1 MNRSVDAGVGEDL
14 GLADGGDGQPD
25 RAGLDLAT
33 GDVDALVGLG
43 VRAQGDAPLAHQ
55 RGHRRDARVHPVE
68 IDDHRRRIEGAGPSV
83 VEQSVRHRPASL
95 ARDRPMHLGGGP
107 VRGKIPL
114 GRAGGGGGRPQR
126 QEGVGDAMTISPR
139 VGLALE
145 SIEELDPV
153 LWEAM
158 VGERRR
164 QHDKIELIASENYVS
179 AAVMEAQGSWL
190 TNKYAEGL
198 PGKRYYGGCEFVDV
212 AERLAQ
218 ERALA
223 LYPGAEH
230 VNVQPHSGAQANMAA
245 YFSVL
250 EPGDRIM
257 GMNLAH
263 GGHLTHGMALNF
275 SGRLYE
281 VHAYGVRQDTERIDY
296 DAMEAQAKEVRPKL
310 IVGGASA
317 YPRIWDFERMAA
329 IAADVGAMLFIDMA
343 HIAGLVAAD
352 VHPSP
357 FPHADLVTTTTH
369 KTLRGPRGGMLFG
382 RRSLRP
388 GLDPAAFPAV
398 KNGDADGALAASIDR
413 NVFPGT
419 QGGPLMHVIAGK
431 AVAFKLAAEETFR
444 NDQRRT
450 IENARVIADTLA
462 GLGARV
468 VSGGTDNHLLLV
480 DVTPLGVTGK
490 EAEHL
495 LDEIGITVN
504 KNAIPFDTLPPNTA
518 SGIRIGTPATTS
530 RGFGPDEMRTIGRII
545 IDAIAKRDEPAAQAR
560 LADEVREIVARFP
573 VPGLPAA

>member
-1 MNRSVDAGVGEDL
+1 
-14 GLADGGDGQPD
+14 
-25 RAGLDLAT
+25 
-33 GDVDALVGLG
+33 
-43 VRAQGDAPLAHQ
+43 
-55 RGHRRDARVHPVE
+55 
-68 IDDHRRRIEGAGPSV
+68 
-83 VEQSVRHRPASL
+83 
-95 ARDRPMHLGGGP
+95 
-107 VRGKIPL
+107 
-114 GRAGGGGGRPQR
+114 
-126 QEGVGDAMTISPR
+126 MTISTPR
-139 VGLALE
+139 GLALE
-145 SIEELDPV
+145 PIADVDPE

-198 PGKRYYGGCEFVDV
+198 PGKRYYGGCEYVDV

-218 ERALA
+218 QRALA
-223 LYPGAEH
+223 LFPGSEH
-230 VNVQPHSGAQANMAA
+230 VNVQPHSGAQANLAA
-245 YFSVL
+245 YLSVIN
-250 EPGDRIM
+250 PGDRIL

-275 SGRLYE
+275 SGRLFE
-281 VHAYGVRQDTERIDY
+281 VHAYGVRQDDERIDY
-296 DAMEAQAKEVRPKL
+296 DAMAAQAREVRPRV

-317 YPRIWDFERMAA
+317 YPRIWDFERMAE
-329 IAADVGAMLFIDMA
+329 IARDVGAILFVDIA
-343 HIAGLVAAD
+343 HIAGLVAAG

-357 FPHADLVTTTTH
+357 FPHADIVTTTTH
-369 KTLRGPRGGMLFG
+369 KTLRGPRGGMIFS
-382 RRSLRP
+382 RRDL
-388 GLDPAAFPAV
+388 PAHVQAEDFPAV
-398 KNGDADGALAASIDR
+398 KGGAAEGALAASIDR
-413 NVFPGT
+413 TVFPGT

-431 AVAFKLAAEETFR
+431 AVAFKLAAGETFR
-444 NDQRRT
+444 EDQRRT
-450 IENARVIADTLA
+450 VENARVMAETLA

-530 RGFGPDEMRTIGRII
+530 RGFGPNEMREVAQII
-545 IDAIAKRDEPAAQAR
+545 IEAIQRRDDPATQAR
-560 LADEVREIVARFP
+560 LAGRVAEIVRQFP